1 MYCKGDNMTQHID
14 NDTLNR
20 YIKMSLYSDGL
31 EGSSQD
37 HGVLDH
43 LAICN
48 ECRDQA
54 SVMTLLHQ
62 EGQIINQPSSLDK
75 DQQQLI
81 CDYVDGHLTAKEQQQ
96 AKDFINNQPDAMRAA
111 LHYQSHIE
119 GMNLHVPIEEKTIKS
134 ETGNPLNWIGQ
145 LFNFQS
151 PLIYTMAATAALFI
165 AILSISQIIELE
177 KKPLMIASY
186 QDNPTLQFT
195 DNNRLPG
202 IGFFTQS
209 TNSSIP
215 FDDIK
220 IELLENNVIKMSWP
234 VIKGAAQYKIRIQV
248 FNKGNK
254 TLLKEQ
260 QTETNHTTFKLAP
273 IPIENQDQE
282 SENMGNKRYEWVLY
296 GNTIDDRMF
305 YASGGFVVATVE
317 TEDTSW

>member
-1 MYCKGDNMTQHID
+1 MYCKGSNMTQHID

-20 YIKMSLYSDGL
+20 YIQTSLYSDGFMD
-31 EGSSQD
+31 SSQYHD
-37 HGVLDH
+37 VLDH
-43 LAICN
+43 LATCN

-62 EGQIINQPSSLDK
+62 DSQIINQPSSLDEK
-75 DQQQLI
+75 QQQLI
-81 CDYVDGHLTAKEQQQ
+81 CDYLDGHLSAGDEQK
-96 AKDFINNQPDAMRAA
+96 AKDLINTQPDAMRSA

-119 GMNLHVPIEEKTIKS
+119 EMNQQVSVEEKSVKS
-134 ETGNPLNWIGQ
+134 ASVSSLSWIGQ

-151 PLIYTMAATAALFI
+151 PMLYTITATAALFI
-165 AILSISQIIELE
+165 AVLSMTQIIEFDQNQT
-177 KKPLMIASY
+177 MIASY

-195 DNNRLPG
+195 DTNSLPG

-209 TNSSIP
+209 TNTSIP

-220 IELLENNVIKMSWP
+220 IELLEQNVIKMSWP
-234 VIKGAAQYKIRIQV
+234 EIKGAEQYKIRIQV

-260 QTETNHTTFKLAP
+260 ETETNHTTFQLTPK
-273 IPIENQDQE
+273 PIENQQQLSDNE
-282 SENMGNKRYEWVLY
+282 ENKRYEWVLY
-296 GNTIDDRMF
+296 GNTIDKRMF

-317 TEDTSW
+317 TDDTSW